1 MDIAEECKAE
11 SFARKTEK
19 KKTSNA
25 LPASTRALKSARE
38 FLNSRVFYA
47 FEVLL
52 ACFFVAIRQEV
63 VGAICFLALLSVILA
78 VCDDIRAT
86 TLPFL
91 IICTITTNRYNSY
104 NLYIKYIIFAPAV
117 LMALA
122 FHFVVYHKSFSLGES
137 AKGIFAVGIAVCFG
151 GLGRFSL
158 TDYAYGAYYFIGL
171 GFGMM
176 LVYALMRS
184 EFYDDKETDR
194 EKFAYMMT
202 IYGLLCGFMIA
213 NGYYKLYIE
222 KSIQYLYPQG
232 FSRNNLSTLLMF
244 VMPFPLYLARKK
256 SVYALLSVMVLAFL
270 ALTQSRG
277 GFLFGCVEFAACAV
291 FWICSAKNKKGR
303 KVRLIV
309 CVGALAIGVCVMLP
323 ALIKWILPRFNGEM
337 KNETR
342 YKMIWE
348 AFDKFFKR
356 PVSGY
361 GLLDTDILYET
372 ERKKG
377 ALTWYHM
384 MPAQI
389 IGGMGLIGVAC
400 YGYQLFN
407 RAKLVFSKPDSWGYV
422 LGLSYLGVLLMS
434 MVNPGEFCPLPFE
447 LLAVLLFIMQER
459 RLQTSRPLYKDKL
472 RRGV

>member
-1 MDIAEECKAE
+1 MYITDGREAE
-11 SFARKTEK
+11 SLVRKTERNSERK
-19 KKTSNA
+19 VARMHVLNE
-25 LPASTRALKSARE
+25 ARE
-38 FLNSRVFYA
+38 FLNSRAFYA

-52 ACFFVAIRQEV
+52 ACFFVFIKQEV
-63 VGAICFLALLSVILA
+63 IGAVCFLVLITVILT
-78 VCDDIRAT
+78 VCDNIRAT

-104 NLYIKYIIFAPAV
+104 NLYIKYIIYAPAV
-117 LMALA
+117 LMALI
-122 FHFVVYHKSFSLGES
+122 FHFVAYHRQFSLGES
-137 AKGIFAVGIAVCFG
+137 AKGIFAVGVAVCLG
-151 GLGRFSL
+151 GLGRFSF
-158 TDYAYGAYYFIGL
+158 TDYAYGAYYFFGL
-171 GFGMM
+171 GFGM
-176 LVYALMRS
+176 LFAYALMRS
-184 EFYDDKETDR
+184 EFFDDKEADR
-194 EKFAYMMT
+194 DKFAFMMT
-202 IYGLLCGFMIA
+202 IYGLLCCFMIA

-222 KSIQYLYPQG
+222 KSIENLYPQG

-256 SVYALLSVMVLAFL
+256 PICAFLTVLVLAFL
-270 ALTQSRG
+270 ALTRSRG
-277 GFLFGCVEFAACAV
+277 GFLFGCIEFSVCAL
-291 FWICSAKNKKGR
+291 FWIFSAQTRKGR
-303 KVRLIV
+303 KIRLYI
-309 CVGALAIGVCVMLP
+309 CIGALAIGVCVMLP
-323 ALIKWILPRFNGEM
+323 ALIKWILPRFNVEV

-348 AFDKFFKR
+348 AVDKFFKR

-377 ALTWYHM
+377 SLTWYHM

-389 IGGMGLIGVAC
+389 IGGMGMIGVVC

-407 RAKLVFSKPDSWGYV
+407 RAKLVFTKPDCWGYV

-459 RLQTSRPLYKDKL
+459 RLQTSRPLYNDRLKKK
-472 RRGV
+472 V

>member
-1 MDIAEECKAE
+1 MYIAEECGADG
-11 SFARKTEK
+11 FARETEK
-19 KKTSNA
+19 KMAKNGWS
-25 LPASTRALKSARE
+25 ASVRALKSARE
-38 FLNSRVFYA
+38 FLNSRAFYA

-52 ACFFVAIRQEV
+52 ACFFVAIKQEV
-63 VGAICFLALLSVILA
+63 IGAICFLAVISVILA

-104 NLYIKYIIFAPAV
+104 NLYIKYIIYAPAA
-117 LMALA
+117 LMALV
-122 FHFVVYHKSFSLGES
+122 FHFAVYHKSFSLGES

-158 TDYAYGAYYFIGL
+158 SDYAYGAYYFIGL
-171 GFGMM
+171 GFGML

-194 EKFAYMMT
+194 EKLAYMMT
-202 IYGLLCGFMIA
+202 VYSLLCGFMIA

-222 KSIQYLYPQG
+222 KSIENLYPQG

-244 VMPFPLYLARKK
+244 AMPFPLYLARKK
-256 SVYALLSVMVLAFL
+256 PVCALLSVMILAFL

-277 GFLFGCVEFAACAV
+277 GFLFGCIEFAVCAL
-291 FWICSAKNKKGR
+291 FWIFSAQTQKGR
-303 KVRLIV
+303 RVRLLV

-323 ALIKWILPRFNGEM
+323 VLIKWILPRFGGEV

-377 ALTWYHM
+377 SLTWYHM

-447 LLAVLLFIMQER
+447 LMAVLLFIMQER
-459 RLQTSRPLYKDKL
+459 RLETARPLYKDKL
-472 RRGV
+472 RHGV